1 MPTTLT
7 IHACLARAHDLTDLA
22 DREPDY
28 DLILLYDD
36 LAREWRRMARR
47 IETSGR
53 NSRQAYGARD
63 RRLQDGS
70 GPVSFRHD

>member
-7 IHACLARAHDLTDLA
+7 TYACLARAHDLTNLA
-22 DREPDY
+22 DREPSY

-36 LAREWRRMARR
+36 LAREWRRMARM

-53 NSRQAYGARD
+53 RPRAAYGD
-63 RRLQDGS
+63 HSLLQNG
-70 GPVSFRHD
+70 GHPVSFRHD

>member
-7 IHACLARAHDLTDLA
+7 IHACLARAHDLNNLA
-22 DREPDY
+22 DREPSY

-36 LAREWRRMARR
+36 LAREWRRMARM

-53 NSRQAYGARD
+53 GPREAYGAHHTLRN
-63 RRLQDGS
+63 GG
-70 GPVSFRHD
+70 GPVYFRHD